1 MFRLFTKKNKQTA
14 LELEIAAVLEI
25 MKQCMPCSEEYTKM
39 NENLEKLYKME
50 AIKREQKIKKDTIL
64 IIAGNLLGIALI
76 LGFEQAGAI
85 TTKALGFIIKGRV

>member
-1 MFRLFTKKNKQTA
+1 MFKKFTKKNKQTA
-14 LELEIAAVLEI
+14 LEAEIAAVLEI
-25 MKQCMPCSEEYTKM
+25 MKQHQPDSAEYKKM
-39 NENLEKLYKME
+39 TDNLEKLYKMD

-76 LGFEQAGAI
+76 LGFEQAGVI